1 MNHINTFQLGN
12 HYSYVSITEITMYSK
27 RGHGDHKRGEHLHL
41 YQFMDT
47 KKGSCFTPELH
58 LLVFTFDVVYEMME
72 V

>member
-1 MNHINTFQLGN
+1 
-12 HYSYVSITEITMYSK
+12 MYSK